1 MEKESNEEEIV
12 KAYGKAGKEILEII
26 EKRKEVKKTTNKL
39 KIFDNKKKIC

>member
-26 EKRKEVKKTTNKL
+26 EKRKEVKKNNK
-39 KIFDNKKKIC
+39 